1 MLLIDLSMDRSVRK
15 CLKKFRVPQVRF
27 NRDSHCGN
35 SGVHGKMVADKA
47 QTIEQRRLTAIMFTP
62 SVPTMLR
69 QSPAGSL
76 PLRAE
81 VETSHGYAPYH

>member
-1 MLLIDLSMDRSVRK
+1 MPTAEEAADTQYSEFFNADELLAAPYAGLRQQATLRMSFAK
-15 CLKKFRVPQVRF
+15 
-27 NRDSHCGN
+27 
-35 SGVHGKMVADKA
+35 
-47 QTIEQRRLTAIMFTP
+47 P